1 MNGGIKNTKNKTMKK
16 IILSISA
23 LALMS
28 FTVNKVIDQRLSESI
43 NNVQDM
49 KEWMLQDI
57 QSGNIKPELG
67 EQYMYWLEVTE
78 DNLID
83 LTK

>member
-1 MNGGIKNTKNKTMKK
+1 MKK

-23 LALMS
+23 LALVS
-28 FTVNKVIDQRLSESI
+28 FTANKVIDQRLSESI

-57 QSGNIKPELG
+57 ESGNIKPELG
-67 EQYMYWLEVTE
+67 EHYIYWLKETE

>member
-1 MNGGIKNTKNKTMKK
+1 
-16 IILSISA
+16 
-23 LALMS
+23 MS
-28 FTVNKVIDQRLSESI
+28 FTANKVIDWKLSESI

-57 QSGNIKPELG
+57 ESGNIDEEIGKN
-67 EQYMYWLEVTE
+67 YIYWLEVTE
-78 DNLID
+78 DQLID

>member
-28 FTVNKVIDQRLSESI
+28 FTVNKVIDRRLSESI

-57 QSGNIKPELG
+57 ESGNIKPELG
-67 EQYMYWLEVTE
+67 EHYMYWLEVTE

>member
-1 MNGGIKNTKNKTMKK
+1 
-16 IILSISA
+16 
-23 LALMS
+23 MS
-28 FTVNKVIDQRLSESI
+28 FTVNKVIDRKLSESI

-67 EQYMYWLEVTE
+67 EQYIYWLEVTE

>member
-1 MNGGIKNTKNKTMKK
+1 MKK

-28 FTVNKVIDQRLSESI
+28 FTVNKVIDRKLSESI

-67 EQYMYWLEVTE
+67 EQYIYWLEVTE

>member
-1 MNGGIKNTKNKTMKK
+1 MKK

-28 FTVNKVIDQRLSESI
+28 FTVDKVIDCKLSESI

-57 QSGNIKPELG
+57 QSGRIDQELG
-67 EQYMYWLEVTE
+67 DSYIYWLEQTE
-78 DNLID
+78 DHLID

>member
-1 MNGGIKNTKNKTMKK
+1 MKK

-28 FTVNKVIDQRLSESI
+28 FTVNKVIDRKLSESI

>member
-57 QSGNIKPELG
+57 ESGNIKPELG
-67 EQYMYWLEVTE
+67 EQYIYWLEVTE

>member
-1 MNGGIKNTKNKTMKK
+1 MKK

-28 FTVNKVIDQRLSESI
+28 FTANKVIDWKLSESI

-57 QSGNIKPELG
+57 QSGNIDEETGKN
-67 EQYMYWLEVTE
+67 YIYWLEVTE
-78 DNLID
+78 DQLID

>member
-1 MNGGIKNTKNKTMKK
+1 MNGGIKKITNMKK

-28 FTVNKVIDQRLSESI
+28 FTVNKVIDRRLSESI

-57 QSGNIKPELG
+57 ESGNIKPELG
-67 EQYMYWLEVTE
+67 EQYIYWLEVTE

>member
-1 MNGGIKNTKNKTMKK
+1 MKK

-28 FTVNKVIDQRLSESI
+28 FTANKVIDWKLSESI

-57 QSGNIKPELG
+57 QSGNIDEEIGKN
-67 EQYMYWLEVTE
+67 YIYWLEVTE
-78 DNLID
+78 DQLID

>member
-1 MNGGIKNTKNKTMKK
+1 
-16 IILSISA
+16 
-23 LALMS
+23 MS
-28 FTVNKVIDQRLSESI
+28 FTVNKVIDRRLSESI